1 MFKPSIMED
10 VFKFRN
16 LTYNFR
22 NAETLSRIGILLNME
37 IKQLFLYVP
46 KFGKIYLLNTK
57 SQG

>member
-46 KFGKIYLLNTK
+46 KFGKIYLLTTK

>member
-22 NAETLSRIGILLNME
+22 NAETLSRMGILLNME
-37 IKQLFLYVP
+37 LKQLFLYVP
-46 KFGKIYLLNTK
+46 KFGKFCLLTTK